1 MAPWDYAS
9 AIDVYASGGR
19 HGTLVFIPED
29 ALKALSDGSAAVGRV
44 AVEFSISRA
53 ESEYFYLTGP
63 TTWGVT
69 KQLLSQV
76 GRDFHGPNIPP
87 GRSNAADADV
97 IVARLRAAGI
107 G

>member
-9 AIDVYASGGR
+9 AIDVFASDGR

-29 ALKALSDGSAAVGRV
+29 SLQALSDGPAAVGRV
-44 AVEFSISRA
+44 AVEFSLSMA
-53 ESEYFYLTGP
+53 NSEYSYLTGP
-63 TTWGVT
+63 TTWGAT
-69 KQLLSQV
+69 KPLFAHV

-87 GRSNAADADV
+87 GRTIAADADV

-107 G
+107 S